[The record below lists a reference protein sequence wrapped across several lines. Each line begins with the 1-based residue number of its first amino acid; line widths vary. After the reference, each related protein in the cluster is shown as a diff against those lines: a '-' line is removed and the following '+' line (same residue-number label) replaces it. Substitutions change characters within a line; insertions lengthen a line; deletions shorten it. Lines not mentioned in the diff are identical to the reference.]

1 MSRPARLQ
9 DSSTEVTRPRPAGVA
24 WSARGMVLVLVLVS
38 VTALGGCSLWSKGTT
53 VNGRLT
59 AAADLNP
66 SVSGRPSPLVLR
78 IYELRSS
85 AAFNQADFM
94 ALYQGDQAALA
105 GDLVARE
112 EITLQPGE
120 SRPLKRPLAAD
131 TRFIG
136 VVGLFRDLEHA
147 RWRAVAGVV
156 PGKSQALQIRVD
168 ALAVTIGSKP

>member
-1 MSRPARLQ
+1 M
-9 DSSTEVTRPRPAGVA
+9 
-24 WSARGMVLVLVLVS
+24 
-38 VTALGGCSLWSKGTT
+38 WSKGTT
-53 VNGRLT
+53 IDGRIT

-78 IYELRSS
+78 VYELRS
-85 AAFNQADFM
+85 ATAFNQSDFM

-105 GDLVARE
+105 ADLVARE

-120 SRPLKRPLAAD
+120 SRPLKKPLGAD

-136 VVGLFRDLEHA
+136 VVGLYRDLEHA

-156 PGKSQALQIRVD
+156 PGKAQALQIRAD
-168 ALAVTIGSKP
+168 ALAVTISGKP